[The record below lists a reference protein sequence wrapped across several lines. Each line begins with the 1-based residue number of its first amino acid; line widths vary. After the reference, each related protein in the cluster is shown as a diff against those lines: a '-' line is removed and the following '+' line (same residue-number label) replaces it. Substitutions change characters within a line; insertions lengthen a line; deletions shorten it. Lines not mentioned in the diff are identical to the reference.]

1 MSEIWFKVVFYTWDD
16 KPDSEVVPGLVNK
29 IWGEGDFIFLNVFEK
44 GVIKVPK
51 DEYKEY
57 IATWD

>member
-1 MSEIWFKVVFYTWDD
+1 MSEIWFKIVFISWDN
-16 KPDSEVVPGLVNK
+16 KPDSEVVSGLVNK